1 MSASWISVR
10 SAVNDWSA
18 SIFLFPWFSASSE
31 STEFDRKLWFEA
43 GVGEVEGGGV
53 KVF

>member
-10 SAVNDWSA
+10 RAVNDWSA

-31 STEFDRKLWFEA
+31 STEFDRKLWSEA
-43 GVGEVEGGGV
+43 GVGEGEGGV